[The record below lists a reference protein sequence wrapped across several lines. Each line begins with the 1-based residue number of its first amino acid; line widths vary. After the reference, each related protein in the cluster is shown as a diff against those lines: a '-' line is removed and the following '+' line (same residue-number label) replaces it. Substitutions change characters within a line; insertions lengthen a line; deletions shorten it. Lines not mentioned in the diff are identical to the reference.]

1 MKSHRH
7 VATSADCDVAIIGA
21 GVAGLAAA
29 RHLMDKGVSVRV
41 LEARNRIGGRAF
53 TDHQSLGVPFDRGC
67 TYLHGGASNPLA
79 DMARRS
85 GIEIKPLAAADKSKI
100 WVGNRQASSAEY
112 GEIDA
117 CEVAIG
123 RSLLAAGRKGTDQS
137 ARDATGHLPP
147 SKWSEMV
154 ESWFELG
161 CDFSDASVLD
171 WYNNE
176 SGPDFIC
183 PSGLGN
189 LVAGFGAKV
198 PVSLNSQVREID
210 WSGKA
215 LKISSANGTLTCSHC
230 IVTVPVAVLAA
241 GDIHFT
247 PRLPA
252 WKQQALDS
260 MVAAAY
266 VTIGIKFVD
275 RHVLPV
281 EQNAWFVPWRPNRG
295 TLMYLNDAGGQ
306 GLCRAEAGGQAARD
320 LVALGEKGA
329 VDFAISELVEALG
342 SDVRR
347 KFVNGVTTDWMSD
360 PFSRG
365 AWAWAA
371 PGQSHLRKSLSR
383 DIDGRLLFA
392 GEACHASMFATCHG
406 AMVSGRDA
414 ARQTAALFT

>member
-1 MKSHRH
+1 VKAPRH
-7 VATSADCDVAIIGA
+7 VATPADCDVAIIGA

-53 TDHQSLGVPFDRGC
+53 TDQQSFGVPFDRGC

-85 GIEIKPLAAADKSKI
+85 GIEIKPLAEADKSKI

-117 CEVAIG
+117 CEAAIG
-123 RSLLAAGRKGTDQS
+123 RLLLAAGRKGIDQS
-137 ARDATGHLPP
+137 ARDATGHVPP

-154 ESWFELG
+154 ESWFELA

-189 LVAGFGAKV
+189 LVAGFGANV

-215 LKISSANGTLTCSHC
+215 VKISSTSGTLTCSHC

-241 GDIHFT
+241 GDILFT

-252 WKQQALDS
+252 WKQQALDG

-266 VTIGIKFVD
+266 VTIGLKFVD

-295 TLMYLNDAGGQ
+295 TLMYLNDVGGQ

-329 VDFAISELVEALG
+329 VDFAISQLVEALG

-347 KFVNGVTTDWMSD
+347 KFLNGVTTDWMSD

-414 ARQTAALFT
+414 GRQTAALFT